1 MNKRKGAATY
11 IVVRKEAG
19 RFCPSPN
26 PATHDD
32 FLSAKQEAA
41 RLAAK
46 HKGIEFHVFAE
57 RGHAAV
63 RDPVDWTDVTPSDDE
78 IPF

>member
-1 MNKRKGAATY
+1 MRSATTSVY

-19 RFCPSPN
+19 RLCPSPN

-32 FLSAKQEAA
+32 FQTAKREAA
-41 RLAAK
+41 RLAGL
-46 HKGIEFHVFAE
+46 HKGTEFHVFAA

-63 RDPVDWTDVTPSDDE
+63 RDPVDWTDHTPSDDE